1 MQELYHSVKTVKAIN
16 PATITATA
24 NGLSIDLQG
33 FHQLMFVLSIG
44 AVSAA
49 DGSNYLTFTVEEADD
64 DGTGAPGAFT
74 AAADSTLRFLGSAP
88 VLNAT
93 TQANTVIKFGVSQI
107 QKRWIRLVYTET
119 GTFSALFGAVAILGQ
134 AHDSPVA

>member
-1 MQELYHSVKTVKAIN
+1 MQELYHNAKTVKAVN

-64 DGTGAPGAFT
+64 NGSGAPGSWA
-74 AAADSTLRFLGSAP
+74 AAADSTNRFLGSAP
-88 VLNAT
+88 VLNDTA
-93 TQANTVIKFGVSQI
+93 QANTVIKFGVSQI

-119 GTFSALFGAVAILGQ
+119 GTFSALFGVVAILGQ
-134 AHDSPVA
+134 AENAPVA